1 MARNNK
7 SSDKEKLDPKIG
19 ALDLAAKKLISSIDT
34 SYNEKI
40 LLSQKDSRIQEIINS
55 ELELSKGVSQGSI
68 IDFVTSMAKDSAK
81 RQGIDPNQVDG
92 YSLFTENIGSLFEYF
107 QDMYKNRYIELSDL
121 KFITKFIP
129 AIGEAVKTTL
139 DSIASSDDLSTA
151 ITRNLEFGPS
161 LSEEEKATAQEEIER
176 IEKDEKLLKKL
187 KNIVYK
193 KTLVS
198 GNNYVY
204 HIPYSELFAEYD
216 RLVKEGKII
225 DNVLVNNAIAGG
237 VQNKAS

>member
-7 SSDKEKLDPKIG
+7 SSDKEKLDPKII

-139 DSIASSDDLSTA
+139 DSIASSDDLSTT
-151 ITRNLEFGPS
+151 ITKKLEIDPS
-161 LSEEEKATAQEEIER
+161 LTEK
-176 IEKDEKLLKKL
+176 
-187 KNIVYK
+187 
-193 KTLVS
+193 
-198 GNNYVY
+198 
-204 HIPYSELFAEYD
+204 
-216 RLVKEGKII
+216 
-225 DNVLVNNAIAGG
+225 
-237 VQNKAS
+237 